1 MKSSLEDAQED
12 APSPRAR
19 RPTPGTGHHDAPFRC
34 APRSAP
40 AANPAATHST
50 ARWSSDSMPAL
61 SKVSAAG
68 GCRLCRARRAN
79 FSPDEKAFITIV
91 TGHNIHIL
99 LLARAPF
106 PPLMACCFL
115 NKDADL
121 THFPTFVTPS
131 AGETDACG
139 KHCGPIS
146 YAFPTTQIVC
156 CARDPYV
163 RDADDAYDADGAKRM
178 PVRCGV
184 FMVLC
189 LPLFALMEVGLTMYA
204 CVSPR
209 SYKSCRGR

>member
-1 MKSSLEDAQED
+1 VRAEK
-12 APSPRAR
+12 RAR
-19 RPTPGTGHHDAPFRC
+19 REPGGDAQHCALVERLHAGALESVGGGRVPGAPCATGEFLAISKR
-34 APRSAP
+34 R
-40 AANPAATHST
+40 
-50 ARWSSDSMPAL
+50 L
-61 SKVSAAG
+61 SQ
-68 GCRLCRARRAN
+68 
-79 FSPDEKAFITIV
+79 T
-91 TGHNIHIL
+91 HNIHIL
-99 LLARAPF
+99 LLARA
-106 PPLMACCFL
+106 PLMACCFL